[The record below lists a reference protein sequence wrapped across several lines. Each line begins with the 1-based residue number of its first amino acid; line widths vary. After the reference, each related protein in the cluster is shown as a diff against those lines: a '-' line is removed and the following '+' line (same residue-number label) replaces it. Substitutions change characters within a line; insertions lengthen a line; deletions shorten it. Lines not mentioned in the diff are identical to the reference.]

1 VSGISGVSP
10 AGIDNVFRA
19 AVDGREMLSTLTSYP
34 DSDTLAFEGAHYRLW
49 SPSTSKLASMI
60 LKGMGIP
67 LNGGSKVLY
76 LGAASGTTVTRVA
89 DIARDGIVFAVEFAP
104 RPARDLLRA
113 VEDRINVVPIIA
125 DARHPEKYP
134 PLIDKVD
141 VIYQDVAQPDQ
152 AAIAN
157 ANAERYLKSGGRLIL
172 AIKAKS
178 VSSTENVGEI
188 FREELQTLEKDF
200 EILERPRWSPF
211 TTATWPS
218 SHDIKISVRSLA
230 LSGHWLKAG

>member
-1 VSGISGVSP
+1 MSGMSSVRP
-10 AGIDNVFRA
+10 AGIDNVFYVA
-19 AVDGREMLSTLTSYP
+19 IDGKDMLSTLTHYP
-34 DSDTLAFEGAHYRLW
+34 DIDTPAFEGAHYRLW

-60 LKGMGIP
+60 LKGMDVP
-67 LNGGSKVLY
+67 LYKNSKVLY

-89 DIARDGIVFAVEFAP
+89 DIVRDGIVFAVEFAP
-104 RPARDLLRA
+104 RPARDLLRTI
-113 VEDRINVVPIIA
+113 EDRINVIPIIA

-134 PLIDKVD
+134 PFIDKAD

-157 ANAERYLKSGGRLIL
+157 ANAERYLKSGGHLIL

-178 VSSTENVGEI
+178 ISSTENVGEI

-200 EILERPRWSPF
+200 EILEK
-211 TTATWPS
+211 A
-218 SHDIKISVRSLA
+218 SLEP
-230 LSGHWLKAG
+230 LHHGHMAVIARYKEKR